1 MSDINTVPDRG
12 NWKDV
17 YS

>member
-1 MSDINTVPDRG
+1 MSDMNTVPDRG